1 MNEIGMIWDF
11 DGVLVFTPHEE
22 AWRRAAAHY
31 GVNDFDHDFYV
42 HYVSGKPRYEGA
54 DNILTLKGVYEK
66 FNAQTEEEKQKLLH
80 EFADFKNKIVNE
92 MFDKGE
98 YEINENAIK
107 FLIETK
113 KAGIK
118 HALASASKNAA
129 KLSKKIEVEFNGQK
143 VSLSDLFDINVS
155 GLAPSKKEVFKM
167 ALKELKSKFPNLK
180 VFIVVEDAP
189 AGIKAAK
196 ELNMLTLGY
205 IREADLKADLTFR
218 DFNEI
223 SLEKIRSLIR

>member
-1 MNEIGMIWDF
+1 MEEIGMIWDF

-22 AWRRAAAHY
+22 AWRRAAEHY

-42 HYVSGKPRYEGA
+42 NYVSGKPRYEGA
-54 DNILTLKGVYEK
+54 DNILTLKGVYER
-66 FNAQTEEEKQKLLH
+66 FNVRTEKGKQKLLH

-92 MFDKGE
+92 MFDRGE
-98 YEINENAIK
+98 YEINKNAIK
-107 FLIETK
+107 FLIEAK

-129 KLSKKIEVEFNGQK
+129 KLSKKIKVEFSGQK
-143 VSLSDLFDINVS
+143 VSLSDLFDIDVS

-167 ALKELKSKFPNLK
+167 ALKKLKSKFPNLE

-196 ELNMLTLGY
+196 ELNMLTIGY

-218 DFNEI
+218 DFNEA
-223 SLEKIRSLIR
+223 SLEKIKSLIR

>member
-1 MNEIGMIWDF
+1 
-11 DGVLVFTPHEE
+11 
-22 AWRRAAAHY
+22 
-31 GVNDFDHDFYV
+31 
-42 HYVSGKPRYEGA
+42 
-54 DNILTLKGVYEK
+54 
-66 FNAQTEEEKQKLLH
+66 
-80 EFADFKNKIVNE
+80 

-107 FLIETK
+107 FLIEAK

-218 DFNEI
+218 DFNEV